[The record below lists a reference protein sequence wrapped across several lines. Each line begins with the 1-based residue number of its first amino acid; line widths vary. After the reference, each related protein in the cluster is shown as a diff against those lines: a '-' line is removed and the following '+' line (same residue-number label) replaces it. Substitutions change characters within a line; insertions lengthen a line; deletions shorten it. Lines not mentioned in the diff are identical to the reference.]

1 MDNNNKNNKTNTIGE
16 RKAELVKEIS
26 QDILEDLKKIPR
38 DRVGLVV
45 IKGPGIGEKFFID
58 KQVLNIGR
66 NTDSDILLDD
76 ITVSRK
82 HAVIEKTNDKFI
94 LADLG
99 SLNGSYVNGEIVN
112 SAELRNGDKIQ
123 IGKYMFMFFS
133 SI

>member
-1 MDNNNKNNKTNTIGE
+1 MDNNNKNNKTNSIGE
-16 RKAELVKEIS
+16 QKAELVKEIS

-58 KQVLNIGR
+58 KEVLNIGR

-82 HAVIEKTNDKFI
+82 HAVIEKNNDKFI

-112 SAELRNGDKIQ
+112 STELRNGDKIQ

>member
-1 MDNNNKNNKTNTIGE
+1 MDNNNKNNKTNSIGE
-16 RKAELVKEIS
+16 QKAELIKEIS

-58 KQVLNIGR
+58 KQVLSIGR

-82 HAVIEKTNDKFI
+82 HAVIEKNNDKFV
-94 LADLG
+94 LVDLG
-99 SLNGSYVNGEIVN
+99 SLNGSYVNSEIVN
-112 SAELRNGDKIQ
+112 SRELRNGDKIQ
-123 IGKYMFMFFS
+123 IGKYVFMFFS